1 MVLSKWHERAIS
13 IWHPMVLFHDWVVS
27 IWYPIVLFHDQILT
41 TALSRRRVRQGVG
54 LTHRILVDQPM
65 TNGKKY
71 EFQAVR
77 DSQLVKNVSEVML
90 GSVLT
95 DA

>member
-1 MVLSKWHERAIS
+1 MAPYSAIS
-13 IWHPMVLFHDWVVS
+13 RPVS
-27 IWYPIVLFHDQILT
+27 HYGLITDK
-41 TALSRRRVRQGVG
+41 SKVG
-54 LTHRILVDQPM
+54 AGLILVDPPM
-65 TNGKKY
+65 INGEKY

-90 GSVLT
+90 DSLLT

>member
-1 MVLSKWHERAIS
+1 MVLSKWPDWVVS
-13 IWHPMVLFHDWVVS
+13 IWHPMVLFHDRVVS
-27 IWYPIVLFHDQILT
+27 IWYPMVLFHDQILT
-41 TALSRRRVRQGVG
+41 TVLSRRRVRQGAG
-54 LTHRILVDQPM
+54 LILVDQPM
-65 TNGKKY
+65 MNGEKY

-95 DA
+95 DV